1 MLNDGDLVTLH
12 YRGTL
17 DSGEAFDSSHGRR
30 PRSFVIGRGQLVPG
44 FEAALRRMSPGET
57 VTVRIESHEAYG
69 DRREDHVYEVPIDD
83 APEGLKPGDD
93 VQMAGGAPAIVAEV
107 TERVVRLDANHP
119 LAGLTLTFE
128 IELLSVRY
136 SAPPAPRYSSQ

>member
-17 DSGEAFDSSHGRR
+17 DSGEVFDSSRGRR

-44 FEAALRRMSPGET
+44 FEAALRRMSAGET
-57 VTVRIESHEAYG
+57 ATVRIEPHEAYG
-69 DRREDHVYEVPIDD
+69 ERREDRVHEVPIDE
-83 APEGLKPGDD
+83 APEGLKPGDE
-93 VQMAGGAPAIVAEV
+93 VQLAGGAPAIVAEV
-107 TERVVRLDANHP
+107 TKRVVRLDANHP

-128 IELLSVRY
+128 IELLSVR
-136 SAPPAPRYSSQ
+136 